1 MTARRKPGEP
11 RGRTPMLLPAG
22 AGQVWTRFVD
32 ELRDCLRDPA
42 RDAGLLYQRAEAAR
56 EQAQWPCETLG
67 DEYLIGGLLRLCF
80 AYSMAPGAR
89 RGWMRAGLGDLHDVV
104 EGMVDRAAS
113 PTPEDRAAREAAVAA
128 SPAAPQPGQ
137 PGYRADIDG

>member
-1 MTARRKPGEP
+1 MTRRRKPGEP

-22 AGQVWTRFVD
+22 AAQVWTRFVD
-32 ELRDCLRDPA
+32 ELRDCLRDPE
-42 RDAGLLYQRAEAAR
+42 RDAGLLYQRAQAAR

-67 DEYLIGGLLRLCF
+67 DEYLIGGLVRLCF
-80 AYSMAPGAR
+80 AYSMAPVAR

-113 PTPEDRAAREAAVAA
+113 PSAADLEARAAAVAA
-128 SPAAPQPGQ
+128 ITAPQPGQ